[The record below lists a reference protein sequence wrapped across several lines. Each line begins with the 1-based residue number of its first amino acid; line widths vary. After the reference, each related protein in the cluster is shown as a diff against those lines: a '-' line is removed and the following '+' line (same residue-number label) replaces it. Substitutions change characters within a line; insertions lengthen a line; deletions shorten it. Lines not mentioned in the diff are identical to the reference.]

1 MGANNWV
8 SLELFRAVVVAQF
21 AEQEHSIPEN
31 YGLNPVIGKI
41 YIQHIYCWK
50 DEKRKKR
57 PGIADLKKFR

>member
-41 YIQHIYCWK
+41 YIKHIYCWK
-50 DEKRKKR
+50 DEKKKKEAGNR
-57 PGIADLKKFR
+57 WFKKV

>member
-21 AEQEHSIPEN
+21 AEQEHPIPEN

-41 YIQHIYCWK
+41 YIQHIYC
-50 DEKRKKR
+50 
-57 PGIADLKKFR
+57 

>member
-41 YIQHIYCWK
+41 YIKHIYC
-50 DEKRKKR
+50 
-57 PGIADLKKFR
+57 